1 MIPGRVIPHRHG
13 RTYDVVYLKDRP
25 SGARTY
31 GTRQKIG
38 RGKRRNRNMNWHT
51 DILLAASILAA
62 ASLSCHGPETV
73 AFNSNIIVESNKSSP
88 TQGCLGTETTK
99 SEIEAK
105 VLKSKLRQESRVD
118 RMRREE
124 ELIML
129 DGIAASFL

>member
-1 MIPGRVIPHRHG
+1 
-13 RTYDVVYLKDRP
+13 
-25 SGARTY
+25 
-31 GTRQKIG
+31 
-38 RGKRRNRNMNWHT
+38 MNWHT
-51 DILLAASILAA
+51 DILLTASILAA

-88 TQGCLGTETTK
+88 TQGFLGTETTK

-105 VLKSKLRQESRVD
+105 VLKSNLRQESRVD